1 MITGFPDF
9 LYTLCTFAASP
20 VKGMEPVTRR
30 IMHLDMDAF
39 FASVEQA
46 DHPEYR
52 GKPVIVGGA
61 ERGVVCAAS
70 YEARRYGIHS
80 AMPAFQAKKLCPDGI
95 YLPVRMS
102 RYKEV
107 SRSVM
112 TILSEISPLV
122 ERVSIDEAFVDI
134 TGTEELRGPAR
145 QLAEEVKARVFS
157 TTSVTCSVGV
167 APNRFLAKIASDF
180 NKPDGLTI
188 IEEEGVSLFLEK
200 LPVKK
205 MPGVGRRTAEELK
218 NLGIVFAGD
227 ILKLPAHFWIK
238 KFGKWGKRLFE
249 KAQGIDN
256 SPVEPYSD
264 PKSISAEET
273 FPADIDSLAELEKM
287 LMIQCEEVGRELRDS
302 GLQGR
307 TVTLKLKYSDFR
319 TITRSRTLSEPF
331 DSTHVLFDTA
341 SRLLRELR
349 LAGKVRLIGA
359 GVSNFYSG
367 FRQLKIIPERD
378 RRRHES
384 VDRALDRIHE
394 RFGADA
400 IKRGRT
406 FDPGP

>member
-1 MITGFPDF
+1 MCG
-9 LYTLCTFAASP
+9 
-20 VKGMEPVTRR
+20 EPAQRGESVTRR

-80 AMPAFQAKKLCPDGI
+80 AMPAFQAKKLCPNGI
-95 YLPVRMS
+95 FLPVRMS
-102 RYKEV
+102 RYKEI
-107 SRSVM
+107 SRKVM
-112 TILSEISPLV
+112 AVLSEVSPLV
-122 ERVSIDEAFVDI
+122 ERVSIDEAFVDL
-134 TGTEELRGPAR
+134 TGTEELCGPAR
-145 QLAEEVKARVFS
+145 HLAETVKARVFS
-157 TTSVTCSVGV
+157 ATSVTCSVGI

-188 IEEEGVSLFLEK
+188 VEEEDVRFFLEK

-205 MPGVGRRTAEELK
+205 MPGVGKRTAEELK
-218 NLGIVFAGD
+218 NLGVVFAAD
-227 ILKLPAHFWIK
+227 ILKLPVQFWAK
-238 KFGKWGKRLFE
+238 RFGKWGMRLFE
-249 KAQGIDN
+249 KAQGLDN

-273 FPADIDSLAELEKM
+273 FPSDIDNLAELEKM
-287 LMIQCEEVGRELRDS
+287 LMIQCEEVGRDLRGS
-302 GLQGR
+302 GFQGR

-319 TITRSRTLSEPF
+319 TITRSRTLPEPF
-331 DSTHVLFDTA
+331 DSTHVLFGTA
-341 SRLLRELR
+341 RQLLRELK

-359 GVSNFYSG
+359 GVSNFYTG
-367 FRQLKIIPERD
+367 FRQMSMIPECD

-384 VDRALDRIHE
+384 VDRALDRIHK
-394 RFGADA
+394 RFGTDA

-406 FDPGP
+406 FEPGS